1 MWHYVVMPKN
11 RHLTFGDMQ
20 AQKSREEHLAKLRA
34 MMKPAEA
41 DEPSQPDR
49 ATTSVVSDPKVASKP
64 TPQKTA
70 APAKKAA
77 AKPAPKKAA
86 AKKPVGKK
94 KGKK

>member
-1 MWHYVVMPKN
+1 
-11 RHLTFGDMQ
+11 MQ
-20 AQKSREEHLAKLRA
+20 AQKSREEHLAKLRS
-34 MMKPAEA
+34 MMNPGEAA
-41 DEPSQPDR
+41 DEAIQPDA
-49 ATTSVVSDPKVASKP
+49 ATPSVISDPKVASKP